1 MRAGVLRIL
10 VIGSCGKR
18 KQFSIP
24 NAPQC
29 GDLLTKNDLH
39 KWRNELSDF
48 VCPTREMYT
57 GNQHRELVR
66 GVDLIRQIKGIE
78 VHLYIISAGFGLLHE
93 YELIP
98 PYECS
103 FSGMKT
109 KEIRQRATQ
118 LSLKDDIKRICQV
131 RYDLAYIALGK
142 EYLRTIDSE
151 LLSNLKCTVV
161 KFGPDLPTEQVIH
174 IPTDTATIKAISK
187 KGHKI
192 HGIAGFKGD
201 LLRIIA
207 NHALAQSDPYSEVAS
222 WIDSYTLLQLIYSL
236 GALGI
241 PPQTIQTSI
250 VTDSS

>member
-18 KQFSIP
+18 KRFSPP

-29 GDLLTKNDLH
+29 SDLLTKNDLH
-39 KWRNELSDF
+39 KWSNELSDF

-66 GVDLIRQIKGIE
+66 GVDLIRQIQGIE
-78 VHLYIISAGFGLLHE
+78 VHLYIISAGFGLLQEH
-93 YELIP
+93 ELIP

-103 FSGMKT
+103 FSGMKI
-109 KEIRQRATQ
+109 KEIHQRAAQ
-118 LSLKDDIKRICQV
+118 LSLKDDIRRICQV

-142 EYLRTIDSE
+142 EYLKATDSE
-151 LLSNLKCTVV
+151 LLSNLNCTVV

-174 IPTDTATIKAISK
+174 IPTDVATIKAFSK
-187 KGHKI
+187 KGYTI

-207 NHALAQSDPYSEVAS
+207 NHALAQSDPYREVAS
-222 WIDSYTLLQLIYSL
+222 WIHSYTLLELIYSL
-236 GALGI
+236 GTLGI
-241 PPQTIQTSI
+241 PLPETYPNLDT
-250 VTDSS
+250 